1 MPYHKSV
8 DEAVDEDKHPD
19 RRAHVAHTSPHAQHS
34 ACVVVCLQ
42 SRAAFALC
50 DNDEGVQDLVELA
63 EVEDPTPECQSLV
76 PQSSNIS
83 RVRVAVRAHV
93 NERVLG
99 LPDVD
104 GRVVGS
110 GVTKTSGS
118 VDLAHGIGD
127 ARKAIGVIETRPGVT
142 EGSEHG
148 DEGGEAVGRK
158 DDIVEDDEGLEEGLA
173 SDPPRLVV
181 TLAVHSVEG
190 KDGDDV
196 GGSEQD
202 WHLRAHREVEQPWRD
217 AKRRAKR
224 ALSDG
229 RRQRCG
235 EVGRREGEELL
246 GRQREIHLR
255 ARHGDGVGE
264 ADALSMA
271 AGGCV
276 LIDLEGR
283 NAWGILLGGKD
294 ALRLELGALWLVCCL
309 ASVIEMKAR
318 ALNSLLTCLIRRLP
332 GCSRMP

>member
-1 MPYHKSV
+1 M
-8 DEAVDEDKHPD
+8 
-19 RRAHVAHTSPHAQHS
+19 
-34 ACVVVCLQ
+34 
-42 SRAAFALC
+42 
-50 DNDEGVQDLVELA
+50 
-63 EVEDPTPECQSLV
+63 
-76 PQSSNIS
+76 
-83 RVRVAVRAHV
+83 
-93 NERVLG
+93 NERVLR

-158 DDIVEDDEGLEEGLA
+158 DDIVEDDEGLEEGLT

-181 TLAVHSVEG
+181 TLAVHGIEG
-190 KDGDDV
+190 EDGEDV
-196 GGSEQD
+196 GGSEED
-202 WHLRAHREVEQPWRD
+202 GHLWAHREVEQPWRD
-217 AKRRAKR
+217 AERRAKR

-271 AGGCV
+271 AG
-276 LIDLEGR
+276 
-283 NAWGILLGGKD
+283 
-294 ALRLELGALWLVCCL
+294 VC
-309 ASVIEMKAR
+309 
-318 ALNSLLTCLIRRLP
+318 
-332 GCSRMP
+332 